1 MITRKEKREREKNKN
16 FFFEFVKIQ
25 RHFFKEFTNTLKK
38 IKDPRH
44 QSYITYGAETILYTI
59 LLKNAFGIDSMRS
72 MTERFNKEECIK
84 NVKKVL
90 GLKQLEELPH
100 YDTINDFL
108 SKLDGKEL
116 EKVRTYMIKA
126 LLKKRCFESYRISD
140 KYWLIV
146 VDGTGIHTFKE
157 KHCDHCLRREYKDQ
171 ETGETKV
178 IYMHH
183 VLEAKL
189 VVGEMV
195 FSIASEFIE
204 NESEDAPKQDCELK
218 AFKRLAKKIKSTF
231 KRLPICLLGDSLY
244 ACEPVFDICHDNKW
258 KYIFRFKEGR
268 IKSIATEF
276 QAIKYLEENNKN
288 NRHENKEGG
297 KFVWAPDI
305 SYNNRRVNLLEAVL
319 KKEDKEFLFIT
330 DIRITK
336 RNAEKLV
343 QAGRSRWKIENEG
356 FNHQKNGWHNIEHVN
371 SHNYTAMK
379 NHYLLVQIAD
389 ILVQL
394 YLNGARILKGL
405 KKSAKEK
412 SSDLLEAI
420 RSRTLT
426 DEDLHQLGKPMQV
439 RFT

>member
-1 MITRKEKREREKNKN
+1 MVTRKEKREREKNKN

-25 RHFFKEFTNTLKK
+25 RHFFKELIEALAKVE
-38 IKDPRH
+38 DPRH
-44 QSYITYGAETILYTI
+44 PSYITYGPEVILYTV
-59 LLKNAFGIDSMRS
+59 LLKYVMGIDSMRS
-72 MTERFNKEECIK
+72 MTERFNKEECIE
-84 NVKKVL
+84 NVKKAL
-90 GLKQLEELPH
+90 GIKELEELPH

-108 SKLDGKEL
+108 SKLDSEEL
-116 EKVRTYMIKA
+116 EKIRLYMINE
-126 LLKKRCFESYRISD
+126 LRKKRCFESYRILD
-140 KYWLIV
+140 KYWPIV

-157 KHCDHCLRREYKDQ
+157 KHCEHCLRQEHKDQ

-189 VVGEMV
+189 VFGDMV
-195 FSIASEFIE
+195 FSVASEFIE
-204 NESEDAPKQDCELK
+204 NESEDVPKQDCELK
-218 AFKRLAKKIKSTF
+218 AFKRLAKKLKNTF

-244 ACEPVFDICHDNKW
+244 ACEPVFDICERNKW

-268 IKSIATEF
+268 IGSIAAEF
-276 QAIKYLEENNKN
+276 EAIKSLEENNKKN
-288 NRHENKEGG
+288 QHENEEGD
-297 KFVWAPDI
+297 KFVWVPDI
-305 SYNNRRVNLLEAVL
+305 SYNDRRVNLLEAVL
-319 KKEDKEFLFIT
+319 EKEYKGFLFIT

-336 RNAEKLV
+336 RNAERLV

-356 FNHQKNGWHNIEHVN
+356 FNHQKHGWHDLEHVN
-371 SHNYTAMK
+371 CHDYTAMK

-394 YLNGARILKGL
+394 YLHGAKILTGL

-412 SSDLLEAI
+412 ASDLLEAI
-420 RSRTLT
+420 RTRILT
-426 DEDLHQLGKPMQV
+426 AEDLHQLGKPMQV